1 MKSNL
6 IKYIIPIIPAIL
18 ATFIVGVTSCT
29 SSVDGI
35 YGSFPYVSLEHGQ
48 TSYNDFPNEGGVITL
63 RFNTNRP
70 LSASSSQTWMAPMVS
85 GNTVTI
91 NVFSNESEDPRTAT
105 ITISERSSGY
115 TLAVTVK
122 QQGSGVH
129 TSNGNTLL
137 QSGQD
142 ISKFIAEYTRINGNL
157 IFGSTGNQQNTASPA
172 SETDTYTTSIGGTS
186 YTFYRTSS
194 ISNADLASFGGA
206 ITEVTGGGLYIILNT
221 AISNVEPLF
230 QYRIKTWTLIG
241 NDNLTSISDIADQN
255 YITSLTIRH
264 SPGITDLESVSGMH
278 SLTYL
283 DLSKNAISDI
293 SFLEGMQLNT
303 LILGSAQGE
312 SNTISDISVL
322 YGMTLLKKL
331 VISGL
336 PIPQDQIDALQT
348 YLPDCEITAQN
359 MPNEIPVLG
368 DFSFQPS
375 TNSMRLTYGITSPGS
390 SQIIRKGFMF
400 GSDPSSLTELAD
412 ESDSQT
418 AIDITVDNLDS
429 ASYYYVSAFAEN
441 GMGQATSETYLVYT
455 TGRPVLD
462 PANEISVNGSDISIK
477 STMNHP
483 GDPETVIFG
492 SLLGKSP
499 DLSLENNLE
508 SIIHE
513 GEISAQTPMP
523 YTWADRF
530 NGESGTVYYIRSFA
544 KVEGIGTT
552 YGEVTRVNT
561 EGLPESPVNVFLS
574 IAVPA
579 WSSPED
585 MQTVSPAHFY
595 GYYFRDDIIGSG
607 ETVYGSHEAENL
619 FAFTLYRGSQ
629 DLVFSSLEA
638 VKPGGENDRLQWN
651 TAANGNLTSDLLIYT
666 AEDTDI
672 QDNVQMS
679 ASPERVSSRISA
691 IRLAY
696 FDASGKQCQNLSS
709 EISSISITAS
719 GISSSYI
726 IDSDGNG
733 RYSGHS
739 TLTSDTD
746 NISTTSEQLL
756 IQNINVLPS
765 GTSEAFSVMVE
776 ITFRNDNTTIT
787 RTGVFKSLE
796 PNCAYDLNINLYDFS
811 NETGNQ
817 FTIDVIENIDKE
829 IEF

>member
-6 IKYIIPIIPAIL
+6 KKYIFPAIL
-18 ATFIVGVTSCT
+18 ATLIFGVNSCT

-35 YGSFPYVSLEHGQ
+35 YGSFPYISMEQGQ
-48 TSYNDFPNEGGVITL
+48 TSYNDFSNEGGVITL
-63 RFNTNRP
+63 RFNTNRT
-70 LSASSSQTWMAPMVS
+70 LSASTSQNWATTRIS

-91 NVFSNESEDPRTAT
+91 NVSRNESESPRTAI
-105 ITISERSSGY
+105 ITVTERSSGY
-115 TLAVTVK
+115 NLHITIK
-122 QQGSGVH
+122 QKESGVH
-129 TSNGNTLL
+129 TNEGNTLL

-142 ISKFIAEYTRINGNL
+142 IEKFIAEYTRINGNL
-157 IFGSTGNQQNTASPA
+157 IFGSTGNQQNIVSPT
-172 SETDTYTTSIGGTS
+172 SETDTYTTSIGGVS

-194 ISNADLASFGGA
+194 ISNADLASFGGK
-206 ITEVTGGGLYIILNT
+206 ITEVSGGGLYIMLNT
-221 AISNVEPLF
+221 AISNVKPLF
-230 QYRIKTWTLIG
+230 QYEITSWTLIG
-241 NDNLTSISDIADQN
+241 NDNLTSISDIAGQS

-264 SPGITDLESVSGMH
+264 SPGITDLESISGMH

-368 DFSFQPS
+368 EFSFQPS

-455 TGRPVLD
+455 TGRPILD

-499 DLSLENNLE
+499 DLSLDNRLDA
-508 SIIHE
+508 IIHE
-513 GEISAQTPMP
+513 GAITPETPMP
-523 YTWADRF
+523 YTWTDRF
-530 NGESGTVYYIRSFA
+530 EGESGTVYYVRNFA
-544 KVEGIGTT
+544 QVEGIGIT
-552 YGEVTRVNT
+552 YGQVTRVNT

-574 IAVPA
+574 LAVPA
-579 WSSPED
+579 WSSPEG
-585 MQTVSPAHFY
+585 TPAVSPANFY

-619 FAFTLYRGSQ
+619 FAFMLYKGMQ

-638 VKPGGENDRLQWN
+638 VKPEGENDRLQWK
-651 TAANGNLTSDLLIYT
+651 TAGNGELSSDLLIYT
-666 AEDTDI
+666 AENTDI

-696 FDASGKQCQNLSS
+696 FDESGNQCTDLSS
-709 EISSISITAS
+709 KISAISITAS
-719 GISSSYI
+719 GIASSYI

-746 NISTTSEQLL
+746 DISTSSEQLL
-756 IQNINVLPS
+756 IQDINVLPS
-765 GTSEAFSVMVE
+765 GTSETFSVMVK
-776 ITFRNDNTTIT
+776 ITFKDDNTTIT
-787 RTGVFKSLE
+787 RTGVFKTLE
-796 PNCAYDLNINLYDFS
+796 PNCAYDLSIHLYDFS